1 MRQTV
6 RKNPAECTG
15 CGACVSICPK
25 QAITMRP
32 DAEGFLYP
40 RVDGEKCVS
49 CDLCEKR
56 CPAGHVQPEH
66 HARLLGAQAKDEALR
81 RQSSSGGVFT
91 LLARE
96 VIRQG
101 GVAFGAAFDE
111 TLHVEHVG
119 AFDESELSGM
129 RGSKYVQ
136 SDAAEAIGNAVS
148 LLKREIPVLFSGT
161 PCQINGLLAALGNV
175 KTDKLLTVDFVCHGV
190 PSPGVFASYL
200 AELEQKQGSR
210 VVGYAFRDKRL
221 GWKNFSAVAT
231 FENGQEHTGT
241 QTTDPYLYGFL
252 QNLYLR
258 PSCHVCN
265 QLRGERHAADI
276 TLADLWGAETICPE
290 RDDDTGLSF
299 VMANTQKGRQALEA
313 CGAQMTSFAMKDFQQ
328 MTRANPSLVHPVK
341 PHEKR
346 AAFFKRYQLHGFE
359 SERVMKLLHGPGRA
373 ERAARRIAHLP
384 IGAMRRIRNLFSK
397 QTDRRS

>member
-25 QAITMRP
+25 QAITMQP

-40 RVDGEKCVS
+40 KVNGDMCIS

-56 CPAGHVQPEH
+56 CPAGRETPER
-66 HARLLGAQAKDEALR
+66 HARLLGAQAKDGELR

-96 VIRQG
+96 VIREG
-101 GVAFGAAFDE
+101 GVVFGAAFDE
-111 TLHVEHVG
+111 NIHVEHVG
-119 AFDESELSGM
+119 AFDETELSGM

-136 SDAAEAIGNAVS
+136 SDAADAIGNAVS

-161 PCQINGLLAALGNV
+161 PCQVNGLLAALGGT

-200 AELEQKQGSR
+200 KELEKKQGSR
-210 VVGYAFRDKRL
+210 VAAYAFRDKRL

-231 FENGQEHTGT
+231 FENGQEHAGT
-241 QTTDPYLYGFL
+241 QTTEPYLYGFL

-258 PSCHVCN
+258 PSCHACN
-265 QLRGERHAADI
+265 QLRGEHHAADI
-276 TLADLWGAETICPE
+276 TLADLWGADTLFPE
-290 RDDDTGLSF
+290 RDDDTGLSL

-313 CGAQMTSFAMKDFQQ
+313 CGAQLNAFPVKHLEE
-328 MTRANPSLVHPVK
+328 MTRVNPSLFAPVK

-346 AAFFKRYQLHGFE
+346 AAFFKRYQKHGFE
-359 SERVMKLLHGPGRA
+359 SDYVMKLLRGPNAA
-373 ERAARRIAHLP
+373 ERAAKRIAHLP
-384 IGAMRRIRNLFSK
+384 VGAMRRIKNLISK
-397 QTDRRS
+397 

>member
-1 MRQTV
+1 MSMRQTV

-25 QAITMRP
+25 QAITMQP

-40 RVDGEKCVS
+40 KVDGEKCVS

-56 CPAGHVQPEH
+56 CPAGREIPERPAH
-66 HARLLGAQAKDEALR
+66 LFGAQAKDEALR
-81 RQSSSGGVFT
+81 GQSSSGGVFT

-101 GVAFGAAFDE
+101 GVVFGAAFDE
-111 TLHVEHVG
+111 TLHVEHIG

-136 SDAAEAIGNAVS
+136 SDAADAIGNAVS
-148 LLKREIPVLFSGT
+148 LLKRDIPVLFSGT
-161 PCQINGLLAALGNV
+161 PCQISGLMAALGGT

-200 AELEQKQGSR
+200 AELEKERGSR
-210 VVGYAFRDKRL
+210 VRAYAFRDKRL
-221 GWKNFSAVAT
+221 GWKNFSVVAT
-231 FENGQEHTGT
+231 FENGETHTGT

-258 PSCHVCN
+258 PSCHECG
-265 QLRGERHAADI
+265 QLRGKRHAADI

-290 RDDDTGLSF
+290 RDDDTGLSL
-299 VMANTQKGRQALEA
+299 VMTHTQKGRQALDA
-313 CGAQMTSFAMKDFQQ
+313 IGAQVTRFAVQNMES
-328 MTRANPSLVHPVK
+328 MTRMNPSLVQPSK
-341 PHEKR
+341 PHDKR
-346 AAFFKRYQLHGFE
+346 AAFFKRYRSHGFE
-359 SERVMKLLHGPGRA
+359 GERVMKLLRGPSAA
-373 ERAARRIAHLP
+373 ERAAKRIAHLP
-384 IGAMRRIRNLFSK
+384 VGAMRRIKNLITK
-397 QTDRRS
+397 